1 MRLSFSSETIKITG
15 NVKSL
20 VKFEKKKFKLVVW
33 DIATIYW
40 EWPNEII
47 RCQQRC
53 WWIEKG
59 SFLYKYH
66 AYIISE
72 NYFSKKLCL

>member
-33 DIATIYW
+33 DIATI
-40 EWPNEII
+40 
-47 RCQQRC
+47 
-53 WWIEKG
+53 IE
-59 SFLYKYH
+59 SDQM
-66 AYIISE
+66 
-72 NYFSKKLCL
+72 KLLDVNNVVDG